1 LDEGLLKG
9 GMEVGYELWLAKFV
23 AVKEL
28 QNL

>member
-1 LDEGLLKG
+1 LKG